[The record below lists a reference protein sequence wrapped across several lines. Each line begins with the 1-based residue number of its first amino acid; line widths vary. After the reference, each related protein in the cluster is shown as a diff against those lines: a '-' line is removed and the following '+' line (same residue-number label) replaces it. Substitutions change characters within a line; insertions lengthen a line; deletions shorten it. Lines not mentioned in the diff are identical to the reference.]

1 MGVLPLV
8 GVGQGSDSVVDAL
21 ENLLA
26 DEPHVALGR
35 VNESTGG
42 VVFKVVF
49 VVLEGDKSL
58 LLRHNVY
65 SISDV

>member
-21 ENLLA
+21 ENLLV
-26 DEPHVALGR
+26 DEPHVALSW

-49 VVLEGDKSL
+49 MVLEGDKSVL
-58 LLRHNVY
+58 LCHNVD